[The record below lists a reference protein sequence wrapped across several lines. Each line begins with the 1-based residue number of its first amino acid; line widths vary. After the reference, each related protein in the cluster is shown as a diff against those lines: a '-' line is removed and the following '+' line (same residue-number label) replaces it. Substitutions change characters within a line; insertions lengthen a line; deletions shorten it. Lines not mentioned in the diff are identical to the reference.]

1 MHVTHVQAYASPF
14 QKSERQV
21 LGWLFQRDL
30 INSSKEHSQKSN
42 TNDRWEL
49 NWVALTLL
57 NSCLPGK
64 AVLNN
69 IMCVWSM
76 RNGWLP
82 HNRQHD
88 GHQKREISWIW
99 RNSGKKITRTVWRRQ
114 ILQHIVWA
122 FVFSLK
128 DTVICLDEHWKR
140 VQCTENKNGFLILL
154 LF

>member
-21 LGWLFQRDL
+21 LGWLFQHDL
-30 INSSKEHSQKSN
+30 INSSKEHSQKSS

-49 NWVALTLL
+49 NQVALTLL

-69 IMCVWSM
+69 IKCVWSM
-76 RNGWLP
+76 WNGRLS
-82 HNRQHD
+82 HNSMMDTRKEKSHGFD
-88 GHQKREISWIW
+88 AIVEKNNTYSVKEA
-99 RNSGKKITRTVWRRQ
+99 NSPAHCVGVCIFIERYP
-114 ILQHIVWA
+114 
-122 FVFSLK
+122 
-128 DTVICLDEHWKR
+128 VICLDEHWKR
-140 VQCTENKNGFLILL
+140 VQCTENKNGFLIVL

>member
-21 LGWLFQRDL
+21 LGWLFQHDL
-30 INSSKEHSQKSN
+30 INSSKEHSQKSS

-49 NWVALTLL
+49 NRVALTLL

-69 IMCVWSM
+69 IKCVWSM
-76 RNGWLP
+76 MDTRKEKSHGFDAIVEKN
-82 HNRQHD
+82 NTYSV
-88 GHQKREISWIW
+88 KEA
-99 RNSGKKITRTVWRRQ
+99 NSPAHCVGVCIFIERYP
-114 ILQHIVWA
+114 
-122 FVFSLK
+122 
-128 DTVICLDEHWKR
+128 VICLDEHWKR